1 MDEQEQQQYEKQ
13 IGVEPNQE
21 KQTLAPIEVQ
31 QTPTSPS
38 HTKLIVGIVVVILV
52 IAGAGG
58 AYFFVSQRSDTEPV
72 ACTLEAKICPD
83 GSAVGREGPSCE
95 FAECPEKILLK
106 PDVHSDLLPLSPDTE
121 WSTPTQTTFEE
132 YYDYKNL
139 NEKGFPTMIPLIG
152 HGIESTTATKAN
164 ILFNYY
170 ENKLSVLGWE
180 ETLSIAADG
189 PNGSRWAYTRGKEH
203 IIFNTTWE
211 TPIDGYNYTIFWG
224 KETADTS
231 TWKTY
236 RNEEFGFEFQY
247 PEEWSA
253 LNQLDNAY
261 SVDFWSAEGNA
272 AAKIMSVN
280 TGIDF
285 SAIGVSYCGAY
296 PKDERCE
303 VLKTIGGNSVTIDWG
318 VSGGANVMIGSQDG
332 TYGVSII
339 LHSIN
344 FNAKA
349 IFRKIIST
357 FKFIDPN

>member
-21 KQTLAPIEVQ
+21 EQTLAPIEVQ

-38 HTKLIVGIVVVILV
+38 HTKLIVGIVVAVLV
-52 IAGAGG
+52 VAGVVG
-58 AYFFVSQRSDTEPV
+58 AYFFINQRT
-72 ACTLEAKICPD
+72 
-83 GSAVGREGPSCE
+83 
-95 FAECPEKILLK
+95 
-106 PDVHSDLLPLSPDTE
+106 
-121 WSTPTQTTFEE
+121 
-132 YYDYKNL
+132 Y
-139 NEKGFPTMIPLIG
+139 
-152 HGIESTTATKAN
+152 IESTAVN
-164 ILFNYY
+164 
-170 ENKLSVLGWE
+170 E
-180 ETLSIAADG
+180 E
-189 PNGSRWAYTRGKEH
+189 GSA
-203 IIFNTTWE
+203 F
-211 TPIDGYNYTIFWG
+211 D
-224 KETADTS
+224 D
-231 TWKTY
+231 WKTY

-344 FNAKA
+344 SDAKA
-349 IFRKIIST
+349 IFREIIST
-357 FKFIDPN
+357 FKFSDPN